1 MDIGWSVNK
10 VHVLL
15 VGGQNLDALSLT
27 DADLVL
33 FERRVVLSDQH
44 GGGDAVTAAFAVLRG
59 RAKDGEKRGQRRRQ
73 EEKKEKKN
81 REEEKMEMTEEE
93 RMRTIEDKVMVCLCG
108 LDNCPA
114 GCDAIT
120 ADPDLR
126 RNSGRARTQEEEEEK

>member
-1 MDIGWSVNK
+1 MAKKED
-10 VHVLL
+10 
-15 VGGQNLDALSLT
+15 
-27 DADLVL
+27 
-33 FERRVVLSDQH
+33 
-44 GGGDAVTAAFAVLRG
+44 RG
-59 RAKDGEKRGQRRRQ
+59 EDKRRR
-73 EEKKEKKN
+73 KKKKN
-81 REEEKMEMTEEE
+81 RKEEKMEMTEEE